1 MVTGSYALIR
11 HKSLKFPQSKIS
23 PRRNQERK
31 CRKKN
36 FNHTISL
43 PLTIYLTL
51 FMTFTCC
58 VSFKVYFGNF
68 LFSFLCFLCV
78 NHIVFGLVLKS
89 NIISKFIDITKYLFI
104 IHISS
109 GKSILIIHILLSIFI
124 FGCLN
129 FFFYS
134 VFRLFD
140 LFWFWIVVWRRFE
153 DGLIVWMPGMR
164 VSRRSTSWCEL
175 SARIL
180 IFVTI
185 SRIFSQVT
193 HWTIYER
200 IWRVCFS
207 INFTRTNRTRFQGG
221 HNQRC

>member
-1 MVTGSYALIR
+1 M
-11 HKSLKFPQSKIS
+11 P
-23 PRRNQERK
+23 
-31 CRKKN
+31 KKN

-58 VSFKVYFGNF
+58 VSFKIYFGNF

-129 FFFYS
+129 FFFFS

-153 DGLIVWMPGMR
+153 DGLIV
-164 VSRRSTSWCEL
+164 
-175 SARIL
+175 
-180 IFVTI
+180 
-185 SRIFSQVT
+185 
-193 HWTIYER
+193 
-200 IWRVCFS
+200 
-207 INFTRTNRTRFQGG
+207 
-221 HNQRC
+221 